1 MKTIEIKPAKSLAG
15 SVSIPGDKSISHRA
29 LMFASLADGESRI
42 DNLLEG
48 HDCIATVHVMRAL
61 GVHIALED
69 DSWIIKGRKKT
80 GLIEPASILDC
91 KNSGT
96 TIRLMAGLLSAM
108 PFMSV
113 LDGSEQIKRRPMD
126 RVINPLRAIGAKIF
140 GRNEDRLAPL
150 VILQSKITGGEHTL
164 SVKSAQ
170 VKSALILAALFGCND
185 TIIYNTLATRDHT
198 ERLLSFMG
206 ADVKSKKDS
215 VLIKP
220 LSTELSPINFTVPGD
235 ISSAAFLLVAA
246 VILADDE
253 VVLKNV
259 GVNQTRTGIIDALKM
274 MGANISSKNERLVA
288 NELVAD
294 LYVKKTPLKAAT
306 FYGDH
311 IVRMIDEIPI
321 LALAATQALGT
332 TIIRDASELKVK
344 ESNRIMRSVEAL
356 SLLGADICETDDGL
370 IIKGKTRLKGGKVS
384 SFGDHRMA
392 LCLSIAGL
400 ISSDGTVVTNAE
412 VTDDSFPGFVDSLL
426 HLGADVK
433 EVNNG

>member
-1 MKTIEIKPAKSLAG
+1 MKTIEIKPARTLGG

-29 LMFASLADGESRI
+29 LMLASLADGESRI

-61 GVHIALED
+61 GVHISLED
-69 DSWIIKGRKKT
+69 GSWVIKGCKKN
-80 GLIEPASILDC
+80 GLHEPASILDC

-96 TIRLMAGLLSAM
+96 TMRMMAGLLSAM

-113 LDGSEQIKRRPMD
+113 LDGSDQIKLRPMD
-126 RVINPLRAIGAKIF
+126 RVIHPLRAIGARIF
-140 GRNEDRLAPL
+140 GRREDRLAPL
-150 VILQSKITGGEHTL
+150 VILPSKITGGVYTL

-170 VKSALILAALFGCND
+170 VKSAMILAGLFGDGD
-185 TIIYNTLATRDHT
+185 TKIYNTLATRDHT

-206 ADVKSKKDS
+206 ADVEAKEDS
-215 VLIKP
+215 VVIKP
-220 LSTELSPINFTVPGD
+220 LSGELKPLNFVVPGD

-259 GVNQTRTGIIDALKM
+259 GINQTRTGIIDALKM
-274 MGANISSKNERLVA
+274 MGANISFKNERWVA
-288 NELVAD
+288 KELVAD
-294 LYVKKTPLKAAT
+294 LHVKKSPLKSAT
-306 FYGDH
+306 FFGDH

-321 LALAATQALGT
+321 LALAATQAFGT
-332 TIIRDASELKVK
+332 TVIRDASELKVK

-356 SLLGADICETDDGL
+356 SLLGADIHETEDGL
-370 IIKGKTRLKGGKVS
+370 IIPGKTKRKGGVIS

-392 LCLSIAGL
+392 LCLCIAGL
-400 ISSDGTVVTNAE
+400 ISSEGTKITNAE
-412 VTDDSFPGFVDSLL
+412 VTDDSFPGFVNSLL
-426 HLGADVK
+426 RLGADVK
-433 EVNNG
+433 EVSHG